1 MGMAK
6 TFQLD
11 IVTPERVTYSEAV
24 ESVALPAV
32 EGELG
37 VLPGHMNLVA
47 ELKPG
52 EMRFTSSGQTQHLA
66 VSGGFAQIT
75 GTKVVVLAETAELA
89 HEIDVARAQQQ
100 AQAKAAVVKGA
111 ITPDDLVRAQA
122 SLMKEL
128 ARLKVAERLRR
139 RPS

>member
-1 MGMAK
+1 MAS
-6 TFQLD
+6 TLQLD
-11 IVTPERVTYSEAV
+11 IVTPEKVTFSEPV
-24 ESVALPAV
+24 EFVALPAS

-47 ELKPG
+47 GLKAGELRYVQGG
-52 EMRFTSSGQTQHLA
+52 ETKRLA
-66 VSGGFAQIT
+66 LSGGFAQVT

-89 HEIDVARAQQQ
+89 HEIDVARAE
-100 AQAKAAVVKGA
+100 AQARAKEAVLKGA
-111 ITPDDLVRAQA
+111 LSMDDLARAQA
-122 SLMKEL
+122 SLMKEM